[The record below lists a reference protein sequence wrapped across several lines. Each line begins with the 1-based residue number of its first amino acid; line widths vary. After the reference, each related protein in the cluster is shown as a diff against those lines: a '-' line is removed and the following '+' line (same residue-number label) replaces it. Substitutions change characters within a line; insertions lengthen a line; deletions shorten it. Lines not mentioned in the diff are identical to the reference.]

1 MMNAIDL
8 LLGLI
13 VLLAVW
19 SGWHKGFI
27 AGFYELATWLGSL
40 VIAYFTY
47 APAAAFLHSRFP
59 TLGAWSA
66 PVAFAGIA
74 IFARLFLALTLGR
87 LLLAAGR
94 FRRNPVDHALGTLP
108 GLVNGLLFAAI
119 VASILFFVPVD
130 NALQA
135 TTRKSVV
142 ANALLSKAQWANEKL
157 SPVFEDA
164 LEHSLTRT
172 VKPKPNETVNL
183 NFTVAHAVAKPE
195 LEARMLELVNEE
207 RQKEGLKPVVAD
219 PALTRVARAHSQDMF
234 ARGYF
239 SHYTPEK
246 KDPFDRMRAA
256 GVSFQVAGENLALGQ
271 TLPICHRGLMNSPGH
286 RANILQPSFGRLG
299 IGILD
304 GGIYGLMI
312 SQEFRD

>member
-1 MMNAIDL
+1 MNAIDL
-8 LLGLI
+8 LLALI
-13 VLLAVW
+13 ILLAIW

-27 AGFYELATWLGSL
+27 AGFYELSTWLGSIVL
-40 VIAYFTY
+40 AYFTY
-47 APAAAFLHSRFP
+47 HSVAVFLHQRFP
-59 TLGAWSA
+59 ALGAWSA

-74 IFARLFLALTLGR
+74 ILARIFLSLTIGR
-87 LLLAAGR
+87 LLLPPEGR
-94 FRRNPVDHALGTLP
+94 SRRNLLNHALGTIP
-108 GLVNGLLFAAI
+108 GLVNGVLFAAI
-119 VASILFFVPVD
+119 VASILFFVPVN

-135 TTRKSVV
+135 TTRKSAV

-164 LEHSLTRT
+164 LEHSLTKT
-172 VKPKPNETVNL
+172 VKPKPNETVSL
-183 NFTVAHAVAKPE
+183 NFTVSAATPKPD

-207 RQKEGLKPVVAD
+207 RRKAGLKPVVAD
-219 PALTRVARAHSQDMF
+219 PELTKVARAHSADMF

-246 KDPFDRMRAA
+246 KDPFDRMKAA
-256 GVSFQVAGENLALGQ
+256 GVRFQTAGENLALGQ

-286 RANILQPSFGRLG
+286 RANILQPAFGRLG

-304 GGIYGLMI
+304 GGVYGLMI